1 MRFLS
6 YISIMVKNLDQEG
19 LKSIVN
25 RYDLFF
31 IDLWGVVHNGIELY
45 ENSINVL
52 DNLAAANKDF
62 ILLTNAPRP
71 NATVINFLKK
81 MGLKKYFENVF
92 TSGEAAHK
100 YLISHLGKKNFFHIG
115 PPRDFD
121 LFKNIEKNNV
131 LNIEDADYFLCTGL
145 FEDQENDLNYY
156 KKLLSNHTSKKMICT
171 NPDLIVDRGE
181 EREYCAGSVAKSFE
195 EIKGEVIYFGKPH
208 PPVYNLS
215 TNIINK
221 KVLCIGDN
229 LNTDIKGANIQNFDS
244 LLITNGIHRKEILD
258 TELMSVLKK
267 YETRVDY
274 IQNNLKW

>member
-6 YISIMVKNLDQEG
+6 YISIMVKNLEQEG
-19 LKSIVN
+19 VKSIVN

-52 DNLAAANKDF
+52 DNLAAVKKDF
-62 ILLTNAPRP
+62 VLLTNAPRP
-71 NATVINFLKK
+71 KDDVINFLKNL
-81 MGLKKYFENVF
+81 GLKKYFDNVF
-92 TSGEAAHK
+92 TSGEAALG
-100 YLISHLGKKNFFHIG
+100 YLTKDLNKQKFFHIG
-115 PPRDFD
+115 PSKDSN
-121 LFKNIEKNNV
+121 LFKDIKKNKV
-131 LNIEDADYFLCTGL
+131 LNINDSDYLLCTGL
-145 FEDQENDLNYY
+145 FEDQENDLDYY

-181 EREYCAGSVAKSFE
+181 EREYCAGSIAKSFE
-195 EIKGEVIYFGKPH
+195 EIKGEVIYFGKPY

>member
-1 MRFLS
+1 MGFLS
-6 YISIMVKNLDQEG
+6 YISNMTKNLDPSG
-19 LKSIVN
+19 IKSIFN

-45 ENSINVL
+45 DNSIDVL
-52 DNLAAANKDF
+52 DNLAAAKKDF

-81 MGLKKYFENVF
+81 IGLKKYYENVF
-92 TSGEAAHK
+92 TSGEAAYK
-100 YLISHLGKKNFFHIG
+100 YLISELGKKKFFHIG

-121 LFKNIEKNNV
+121 LFQNIENNNV
-131 LNIEDADYFLCTGL
+131 SKIEDADYILCTGL

-156 KKLLSNHTSKKMICT
+156 KNLLSNHVSKKMICT

-181 EREYCAGSVAKSFE
+181 QREYCAGSVAKSFE
-195 EIKGEVIYFGKPH
+195 EIKGKIIYFGKPH

-215 TNIINK
+215 TSIINK
-221 KVLCIGDN
+221 NVLCIGDN

-258 TELMSVLKK
+258 LELEQVLKK
-267 YETRVDY
+267 YETTVDY
-274 IQNNLKW
+274 TQRSLKW